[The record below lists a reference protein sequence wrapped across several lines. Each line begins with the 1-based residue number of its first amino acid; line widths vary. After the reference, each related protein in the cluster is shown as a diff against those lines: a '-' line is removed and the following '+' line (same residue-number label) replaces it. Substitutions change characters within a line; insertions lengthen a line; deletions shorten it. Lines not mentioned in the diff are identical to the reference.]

1 MEIQKSEY
9 LANEKSFLDEIVK
22 IEGTSFNFLRVFFA
36 VFCYYPLLPS
46 RYELDFLPTGSA

>member
-1 MEIQKSEY
+1 MEIQNSEY